1 MPHVDSETFLQVMT
15 CFFIAAQTSGNA
27 NAGAVFEEC
36 MYAIANALPQ
46 PPPGGMHMPTVQQLQ
61 SQLSPSPAPPSPPPP
76 PTSAARHG
84 QDVAGVKHVSQHIP
98 SADTTHDAVK
108 GGTASGA
115 GARDIAIAEAA
126 SAAGALDISPKMF
139 PQYKGLDCKRVRV
152 ELQRLHPRA
161 TIEMLREGEKQR
173 GVRADRITIV
183 VDAEG
188 DVVAAP
194 RVG

>member
-1 MPHVDSETFLQVMT
+1 MPVACT
-15 CFFIAAQTSGNA
+15 CPPCSCCNPS
-27 NAGAVFEEC
+27 C
-36 MYAIANALPQ
+36 RPALHRRLLLHHPHL
-46 PPPGGMHMPTVQQLQ
+46 PLVT
-61 SQLSPSPAPPSPPPP
+61 AKI
-76 PTSAARHG
+76 
-84 QDVAGVKHVSQHIP
+84 VAGVKHVSQHIP

-126 SAAGALDISPKMF
+126 SAAAAPDISPKII
-139 PQYKGLDCKRVRV
+139 PQYKGFDCKRVRV

-173 GVRADRITIV
+173 GVRADRITVV
-183 VDAEG
+183 VDAQG

>member
-1 MPHVDSETFLQVMT
+1 MPHVDSETFLEVMT

-46 PPPGGMHMPTVQQLQ
+46 PPPGGMHTPTVQQPQ
-61 SQLSPSPAPPSPPPP
+61 SQLSPSPAPSSSPPP

-108 GGTASGA
+108 GGTGSGA
-115 GARDIAIAEAA
+115 GARDIAIADAA
-126 SAAGALDISPKMF
+126 SAAGAPDISPKIF

>member
-1 MPHVDSETFLQVMT
+1 MAHVDSEKFLEVMT
-15 CFFIAAQTSGNA
+15 CFVIAAQTSGNA
-27 NAGAVFEEC
+27 NAGAVFEKC
-36 MYAIANALPQ
+36 VYAIANALIQ
-46 PPPGGMHMPTVQQLQ
+46 PPPGGMHMHTVQLLQ
-61 SQLSPSPAPPSPPPP
+61 TQLSSSPAPPSPPPP

-84 QDVAGVKHVSQHIP
+84 QDVAGVKNVSQHIP
-98 SADTTHDAVK
+98 SADTTHEAVK

-115 GARDIAIAEAA
+115 GARDIAIAEAT
-126 SAAGALDISPKMF
+126 SAAGAPDISPKTF
-139 PQYKGLDCKRVRV
+139 PQYKGFDCKRVRV

-161 TIEMLREGEKQR
+161 IIEILREGEKQR

-183 VDAEG
+183 VDVQG

>member
-1 MPHVDSETFLQVMT
+1 MQQPSRSCPSSSAHHMPHVDSETFLQVMT

-27 NAGAVFEEC
+27 NAGAVFEKC
-36 MYAIANALPQ
+36 MYAIANVLPQ
-46 PPPGGMHMPTVQQLQ
+46 PPPGGMHMPTVQLLQ

-126 SAAGALDISPKMF
+126 SAAGAPDISPKIF
-139 PQYKGLDCKRVRV
+139 PQYKGFDCKRVR
-152 ELQRLHPRA
+152 
-161 TIEMLREGEKQR
+161 IEQR

-183 VDAEG
+183 VDAQG

>member
-27 NAGAVFEEC
+27 NAGAVFEKC

-126 SAAGALDISPKMF
+126 SAVNEEFADINK
-139 PQYKGLDCKRVRV
+139 
-152 ELQRLHPRA
+152 
-161 TIEMLREGEKQR
+161 
-173 GVRADRITIV
+173 
-183 VDAEG
+183 
-188 DVVAAP
+188 
-194 RVG
+194 